1 MTYNLYIQYQIQI
14 SPYKID
20 LISADVVYKERRSTC
35 IALFLS
41 FIAFPFTYSG
51 AKKRSLLR
59 SGVSSQQG
67 IAERFTRFSGE

>member
-20 LISADVVYKERRSTC
+20 LISADVVYKVRRSTC

-41 FIAFPFTYSG
+41 FIAFPLYLFG
-51 AKKRSLLR
+51 R
-59 SGVSSQQG
+59 
-67 IAERFTRFSGE
+67 